1 MGGVRRLVS
10 SEAQM
15 NRLTQEERRRVF
27 LAQQKAREV
36 MLARLAAAPAPRT
49 VGAHSD
55 RAGLRRLLKTAMIVT
70 LLGGGLLAYQA
81 LEFHLPASLV
91 EALFPRL

>member
-1 MGGVRRLVS
+1 MREVVRPVS
-10 SEAQM
+10 WEVQM

-27 LAQQKAREV
+27 LAQQKAREA
-36 MLARLAAAPAPRT
+36 MLARPAAGSAPRISA
-49 VGAHSD
+49 AHSD

-91 EALFPRL
+91 EALLPRL